1 MNLLRVIKLQNI
13 MKEVDNI
20 LEDNENSMEI
30 YSWGGPKRTQR
41 LTIIS
46 IGYLRHYIFKQS
58 IKR

>member
-1 MNLLRVIKLQNI
+1 

-30 YSWGGPKRTQR
+30 YSWGGRKRTQR

>member
-1 MNLLRVIKLQNI
+1 

-30 YSWGGPKRTQR
+30 YSWGGRKRTQR
-41 LTIIS
+41 LKIIS